1 MMKLA
6 RVTMLTIK
14 MMKRKILFQKMKK
27 MHKKAGNQNLT
38 IILKE
43 EMKKKTVIN
52 QIQTIIMIKM

>member
-27 MHKKAGNQNLT
+27 MNKKAGNQNLT

-43 EMKKKTVIN
+43 EMKKKTMIN

>member
-1 MMKLA
+1 
-6 RVTMLTIK
+6 
-14 MMKRKILFQKMKK
+14 

-43 EMKKKTVIN
+43 EMKKKTMIN

>member
-1 MMKLA
+1 
-6 RVTMLTIK
+6 MLTIK

-27 MHKKAGNQNLT
+27 MHKKVGNQNLT

-43 EMKKKTVIN
+43 EMKKKTMIN

>member
-1 MMKLA
+1 
-6 RVTMLTIK
+6 MLTIK
-14 MMKRKILFQKMKK
+14 MMKRKILFQKMKN

-43 EMKKKTVIN
+43 EMKKKTMIN